1 MAGLRNSFTLLS
13 WKFSFNCVFCLKR
26 GLDSFICEASQL
38 GRIFLPTY
46 LYAQTVSLEHES
58 LGLRK
63 SSHTSTYTC
72 VHSHTHTCTLTLKI
86 EAAILLTLVNAPHP
100 RQLDLHIFNVLF
112 SLLFSHSPLC
122 IFSLP
127 SSVFLSWASLVSAEH
142 AGGLAVHVK
151 REFLYQ
157 KARKKKQAEKIFS
170 NCSN

>member
-1 MAGLRNSFTLLS
+1 MVAGIRNSFTLLS

-46 LYAQTVSLEHES
+46 LYTQTVSLEHES

-72 VHSHTHTCTLTLKI
+72 VHSHTHTHAHSLTHTRTLTLKI

-122 IFSLP
+122 IFSFP
-127 SSVFLSWASLVSAEH
+127 PSVFLSGASLVSAEH

-157 KARKKKQAEKIFS
+157 KARKKTG
-170 NCSN
+170 

>member
-112 SLLFSHSPLC
+112 FSSLLSFPSLHFFPPFLC
-122 IFSLP
+122 LSLL
-127 SSVFLSWASLVSAEH
+127 SESGLSGTRRRACSACQEGVFVSKSKE
-142 AGGLAVHVK
+142 
-151 REFLYQ
+151 
-157 KARKKKQAEKIFS
+157 KKTG
-170 NCSN
+170 